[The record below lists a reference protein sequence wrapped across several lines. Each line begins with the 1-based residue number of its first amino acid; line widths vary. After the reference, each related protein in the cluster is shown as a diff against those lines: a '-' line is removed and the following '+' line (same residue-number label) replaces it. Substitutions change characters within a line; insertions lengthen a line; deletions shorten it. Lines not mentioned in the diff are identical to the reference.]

1 MDRVGGDALGQNSV
15 GRATAACAVS
25 VIQKVS
31 SANEEFD
38 PFSLLIW
45 MEERIM
51 VVSNTF
57 HPSFCIFHHWG
68 VGNST
73 SQGSMCWVVEGV
85 HHSFRDDGV
94 PHRPERLG
102 NNL

>member
-1 MDRVGGDALGQNSV
+1 
-15 GRATAACAVS
+15 
-25 VIQKVS
+25 
-31 SANEEFD
+31 
-38 PFSLLIW
+38 
-45 MEERIM
+45 M